1 MPVTSADGAGPVLS
15 HMLERLEE
23 PHPIGDL
30 ARRAAMSPRT
40 FARRFVA
47 DTGTTPHQWL
57 TEQRVIRAREVLEE
71 SDLPVEQVAQAC
83 GYQDVGTFR
92 RLFSRL
98 TGERPADYREQHR
111 LRTSRKRWG
120 GQALA

>member
-30 ARRAAMSPRT
+30 ARRAVMSSRT

-47 DTGTTPHQWL
+47 ETGTTPHQWL
-57 TEQRVIRAREVLEE
+57 TEQRVIRAPELLEE
-71 SDLPVEQVAQAC
+71 SDLPVGQVATRSGFGSAALLRHHFQAC
-83 GYQDVGTFR
+83 
-92 RLFSRL
+92 
-98 TGERPADYREQHR
+98 TGISATAYRSQHR
-111 LRTSRKRWG
+111 APAMTG
-120 GQALA
+120 A

>member
-1 MPVTSADGAGPVLS
+1 MPVTSADGAGPALS

-47 DTGTTPHQWL
+47 ETGTTPHQWL

-71 SDLPVEQVAQAC
+71 SDLPVEQVATRPGFGNAALLLHHCQAC
-83 GYQDVGTFR
+83 TGI
-92 RLFSRL
+92 SL
-98 TGERPADYREQHR
+98 TAYRSQHR
-111 LRTSRKRWG
+111 APAMTG
-120 GQALA
+120 A